1 MGGIFGVCL
10 NDECAKD
17 LFFGI
22 DYHSHL
28 GTKRGGM
35 AVFDGKKF
43 NRAIHN
49 IQNTPF
55 RTKFE
60 EELPDMKG
68 HMGIGCISDDYPQ
81 PIILSTRI
89 GTIAVTT
96 VGKINNKK
104 EIMDRE
110 FRDSGVYFT
119 EMSDG
124 TINDTEL
131 VASLICSKDEIK
143 DGINYAHSLIDG
155 SRSMII
161 ATRDGI
167 YAARDKYGRT
177 PLFIGK
183 KSDGSGYCASMESF
197 AYGNMGYETYHELGP
212 AEIVYITSDRMVPIQ
227 KPLTEMK
234 MCTFLWLY
242 YGFPTSDYEGCNV
255 EEMRNRCGAS
265 MAEQD
270 KEQGTAV
277 EADYV
282 AGVPDSG
289 TPHAI
294 GYANQ
299 SHIPFARPLLKYTPT
314 WPRSF
319 TVKEKSLRQLVAK
332 MKLTP
337 AVSLIKDKKLIFMDD
352 SIVRGTQLGGLMD
365 TLFSKGAKELHGRI
379 GCPPLVYNCKYL
391 NFTRSASED
400 DNIARRAIKSIEGVD
415 KLDEETLA
423 KYTEFGSESYRKMLE
438 YIRENLNFT
447 SLEYLSLDRML
458 ETVGIDKCKL
468 CTYCW
473 NGKE

>member
-10 NDECAKD
+10 KEECAKD

-28 GTKRGGM
+28 GTRRGGM
-35 AVFDGKKF
+35 AVYDGKRY

-49 IQNTPF
+49 IENTPF

-60 EELPDMKG
+60 DDLMEMKG
-68 HMGIGCISDDYPQ
+68 HMGIGCISDEYPQ
-81 PIILSTRI
+81 PIILSTKI
-89 GTIAVTT
+89 GTIGVTT
-96 VGKINNKK
+96 VGKINNKD
-104 EIMDRE
+104 EIIAQE
-110 FRDSGVYFT
+110 YKDSGVYFT

-124 TINDTEL
+124 TVNDTEL
-131 VASLICSKDEIK
+131 VASLICSKDDIK
-143 DGINYAHSLIDG
+143 EGINYAQSLIDG
-155 SRSMII
+155 SMSII
-161 ATRDGI
+161 LSTKDGL
-167 YAARDKYGRT
+167 YAARDKFGRT
-177 PLFIGK
+177 PLFVGK
-183 KSDGSGYCASMESF
+183 KTDGSGYCVSMESF
-197 AYGNMGYETYHELGP
+197 AYENMGYETCHELGP
-212 AEIVYITSDRMVPIQ
+212 DEIVFITSEKMDIIQ
-227 KPLTEMK
+227 EPGQQLK

-270 KEQGTAV
+270 QERGTAV
-277 EADYV
+277 DADYV

-299 SHIPFARPLLKYTPT
+299 SHVPFARPLIKYTPT

-319 TVKEKSLRQLVAK
+319 TAKEQSLRKLVAK
-332 MKLTP
+332 MKLTT
-337 AVSLIKDKKLIFMDD
+337 ANSLIKDKKLIFMDD

-365 TLFSKGAKELHGRI
+365 SLFSLGAKELHGRI
-379 GCPPLVYNCKYL
+379 GCPPLLYNCRYL

-400 DNIARRAIKSIEGVD
+400 ENIARRAIKSIEGT
-415 KLDEETLA
+415 DELKDETIA
-423 KYTEFGSESYRKMLE
+423 QYSEFGSEHYCKMLE
-438 YIRENLNFT
+438 YIKEKLNFT